1 MFGRATGAP
10 PATPDDRSSCQ
21 GTFFYELL
29 SAAETGRSIYRG
41 TPTLTIG
48 FSSNNAGPEGSLP
61 ALSTTVLAV
70 SHSELPSR
78 RLLSTIMAI
87 HTLPLTTPPLK
98 TFAHDPFPQ
107 SFATNYEACVS
118 RSSEL
123 TRGQSFRRNESNTS
137 TDTSHARTKITG

>member
-1 MFGRATGAP
+1 VLLGGAP
-10 PATPDDRSSCQ
+10 VARPNMLLPARAP
-21 GTFFYELL
+21 FFHELL
-29 SAAETGRSIYRG
+29 SAAETGRSIHRG
-41 TPTLTIG
+41 TLTLTIG

-70 SHSELPSR
+70 SHSELPST

-87 HTLPLTTPPLK
+87 YTLPLTTPPLK

-107 SFATNYEACVS
+107 RFATNYEACVS